1 MKTSRR
7 QFIEAGA
14 ALLAAA
20 GSGCVTRIAETAAE
34 KRWYKGMLHCHSY
47 WSDGRAFPEQM
58 VAAYRQLG
66 YDFMSLTD
74 HNRLSMHRDEWREVV
89 AESKDWPPKVT
100 RDLLENARQ
109 RFPWL
114 RVRKNAQGNDE
125 ARLTP
130 YAELLEHFNAPGR
143 FLLIPGCEITR
154 GTGDWSTGRQLH
166 MNIIGVTEVIPS
178 ARHSGLVQGVFSDLT
193 PAKLIR
199 ATREECELQ
208 AKAEGNPPT
217 VFTLDHPQWPYYDVL
232 PSDLIKNPEVRFF
245 EVCNGGAQMDSIP
258 ELQRCEGHDNDRFW
272 DVVNAFRARAGE
284 PLLYAT
290 AVDDAHWAAF
300 SGVPVAESCFTGDG
314 YIRVRSA
321 ALTAPALFAAM
332 DRGDFYAST
341 GLDLEDVAFD
351 GRTLRVRVPADESA
365 ACRVKFFVTK
375 RDFDD
380 RIVKTVKIEK
390 TEKTPYA
397 RTVPIYSD
405 EIGQMAKEVS
415 GSRGKSLEASY
426 TLASDDLYVRA
437 RIESERPSPWVLW
450 HKKMSPHPIHAK
462 FATAWTQPYV
472 AK

>member
-1 MKTSRR
+1 MDLTRR
-7 QFIEAGA
+7 NFVGAGA
-14 ALLAAA
+14 AFLAAA
-20 GSGCVTRIAETAAE
+20 GGGCATRLAETAVE

-47 WSDGRAFPEQM
+47 WSDGHAFPEQM

-74 HNRLSMHRDEWREVV
+74 HNRLSMHADEWREVFP
-89 AESKDWPPKVT
+89 ESKSWPPKVT
-100 RDLLENARQ
+100 RALLENACR
-109 RFPWL
+109 RFPWM
-114 RVRKNAQGNDE
+114 RVRKNAQGRDE
-125 ARLTP
+125 VRLTP

-154 GTGDWSTGRQLH
+154 GTGNWSTGRQLH
-166 MNIIGVTEVIPS
+166 MNTVGVEEVIPS
-178 ARHSGLVQGVFSDLT
+178 ARHSGLVQDVFRDLT

-199 ATREECELQ
+199 ATHEEFKLL
-208 AKAEGNPPT
+208 AKAEGDPPA

-232 PSDLIKNPEVRFF
+232 PADLIANPEVRFF
-245 EVCNGGAQMDSIP
+245 EVCNGGAEMDSIP
-258 ELQRCEGHDNDRFW
+258 ELQGCEGHDNERFW

-300 SGVPVAESCFTGDG
+300 TGISPTESCFTGDG

-321 ALTAPALFAAM
+321 ALTAAALFAAM

-341 GLDLEDVAFD
+341 GLDLEDVSFD
-351 GRTLRVRVPADESA
+351 GRTLRVRVPADQSA

-375 RDFDD
+375 RGFDD
-380 RIVKTVKIEK
+380 RVVKTVKLEK
-390 TEKTPYA
+390 TEKQPYE

-405 EIGQMAKEVS
+405 EIGGMAKETV
-415 GSRGKSLEASY
+415 GRRGQALEASY

-437 RIESERPSPWVLW
+437 RVESERLSPWVLW
-450 HKKMSPHPIHAK
+450 HKKLSAHPIHAR
-462 FATAWTQPYV
+462 FATAWTQPYS
-472 AK
+472 AG